1 MRGVA
6 QHLIEKKDTVKPLL
20 TDTSIIRTP
29 LYYGQ
34 FVLSQKCQKSYIP
47 YLYNTATSVKRT
59 LSSVPLVSVLKR
71 FDCMP
76 ENMNKVERNT
86 LSLWIICCHFQSS
99 VAGSDSACE
108 EQLHPSRK
116 IAWLSMQSAHQT
128 DANTV
133 FTYILTLLCLVSSGQ
148 KSPDMTRVVPHFSA
162 ANVPQDTNFSYLL
175 VVLISFLAF
184 RGLYFLGKATFTL
197 PPGLSSKKE
206 WLYLNTLISFIHACI
221 SSVWSIFW

>member
-1 MRGVA
+1 
-6 QHLIEKKDTVKPLL
+6 
-20 TDTSIIRTP
+20 
-29 LYYGQ
+29 
-34 FVLSQKCQKSYIP
+34 
-47 YLYNTATSVKRT
+47 
-59 LSSVPLVSVLKR
+59 
-71 FDCMP
+71 MP

-99 VAGSDSACE
+99 VAGSDLCARNSYIRHERLRDC
-108 EQLHPSRK
+108 QCKVHIKKMPTL
-116 IAWLSMQSAHQT
+116 
-128 DANTV
+128 

-148 KSPDMTRVVPHFSA
+148 KSPDMTRVLPHFSA

>member
-1 MRGVA
+1 
-6 QHLIEKKDTVKPLL
+6 
-20 TDTSIIRTP
+20 
-29 LYYGQ
+29 
-34 FVLSQKCQKSYIP
+34 
-47 YLYNTATSVKRT
+47 
-59 LSSVPLVSVLKR
+59 
-71 FDCMP
+71 MP

-86 LSLWIICCHFQSS
+86 LSLWIICCHFLCSRVRLCVRVRGTVTS
-99 VAGSDSACE
+99 VTKDCVTVNAKCTSNRC
-108 EQLHPSRK
+108 Q
-116 IAWLSMQSAHQT
+116 
-128 DANTV
+128 TV

-148 KSPDMTRVVPHFSA
+148 KSPDMTRVLPHFSA